1 MVTRQDKTVI
11 GGSISIDGEIEADDP
26 LVVHGRVTGRVQTAA
41 ELSVE
46 AGAEVEAEVAAEAVL
61 VSGALTGPA
70 EAKNRVEITPEGRMT
85 GDIRA
90 PRILIADG
98 AHYKGN
104 VDMS

>member
-11 GGSISIDGEIEADDP
+11 GGTITIDGEIDSEDP
-26 LVVHGRVTGRVQTAA
+26 LVVHGRVTGRVQSTA
-41 ELSVE
+41 EVSIE
-46 AGAEVEAEVAAEAVL
+46 AGAEVEAEVSAEAVL
-61 VSGALTGPA
+61 VTGALTGPA